1 MLWNTGVPH
10 TLSGRS
16 AEIID
21 EAKSVEG
28 LTGIKIRLREVEGR
42 RRESLAGD
50 VASTS
55 AVEGGVTVV
64 TVEASVVG
72 VATLDSP
79 ATDTPLPAKS
89 TKSLKRSSSTAN
101 SSSVRQATSTIAPRK
116 RSKPE
121 RWIGAAAA
129 LEEKALAR
137 QKEDGV
143 NGNSGKGRSGSSG
156 GRDREREAKAREE
169 LVTGSVRY
177 RF

>member
-55 AVEGGVTVV
+55 AVQGGVTVV
-64 TVEASVVG
+64 AVEANVVG

-79 ATDTPLPAKS
+79 STDTPPPAKP

-101 SSSVRQATSTIAPRK
+101 SSVRQATSIIAPRK

-129 LEEKALAR
+129 LEEKALTR

-143 NGNSGKGRSGSSG
+143 NGNSGKGTSGSGG

-169 LVTGSVRY
+169 LVNGSVRY